1 MLSRSTS
8 GSRDWPPEPRTRVFS
23 QFKLSGKI
31 VGTIVVV
38 LACTSV
44 LSFWITQR
52 RINQQAEEAFRDKV
66 RQITGMASTTREWFS
81 DNLDTLVPNREFKD
95 LNQVPVVAAWRV
107 AKMYAKD
114 NGMTFHTPSLSPR
127 DPNDQPDDFE
137 RRALEKF
144 QQEPSLKEFSER
156 ASVDGKEVMRY
167 AQPVRLTQ
175 DCLVCHG
182 EPLGEKGPFGYA
194 KEGMKAGDLRGA
206 FSVTASTE
214 QLVKTANSNSIAIF
228 LLSFF
233 TLLAS
238 AAAVYLVVQK
248 LVVRPLSDSVEL
260 ANRIASNDLAADDL
274 VVHSEDEIGEA
285 TTALNTMKNNL
296 RQMVH
301 AIASTAESVAA
312 ASEELSATAGEQTQA
327 AENQRNQVTQ
337 IATAMHQM
345 TSTVVEVSGN
355 SNRAAEAAR
364 QSSEMAHRGGEIVE
378 NTLEDH
384 ERHLQCRQ
392 HHRQAGG

>member
-1 MLSRSTS
+1 M
-8 GSRDWPPEPRTRVFS
+8 FS
-23 QFKLSGKI
+23 QIKLSGKI

-52 RINQQAEEAFRDKV
+52 RINQQAEEDFRDKV
-66 RQITGMASTTREWFS
+66 RQITGMTSTTREWFS

-95 LNQVPVVAAWRV
+95 LNQVPVVAAWSV
-107 AKMYAKD
+107 AQKYAQD
-114 NGMTFHTPSLSPR
+114 NDMTFHTPSLNPR
-127 DPNDQPDDFE
+127 NPNNLPDDFE

-144 QQEPSLKEFSER
+144 QQDPSLKEFSER

-167 AQPVRLTQ
+167 AQPIRLTQ

-182 EPLGEKGPFGYA
+182 EPAGRKRSLGYA
-194 KEGMKAGDLRGA
+194 KEGMKTGDLHGA
-206 FSVTASTE
+206 FSVSASTE
-214 QLVKTANSNSIAIF
+214 QLIQTANSNSIAIF

-248 LVVRPLSDSVEL
+248 LVVRPLSNSVEL
-260 ANRIASNDLAADDL
+260 ANRIASNDLSADDL
-274 VVHSEDEIGEA
+274 VVDSEDEIGEA

-327 AENQRNQVTQ
+327 AENPEKPG
-337 IATAMHQM
+337 H
-345 TSTVVEVSGN
+345 
-355 SNRAAEAAR
+355 
-364 QSSEMAHRGGEIVE
+364 
-378 NTLEDH
+378 
-384 ERHLQCRQ
+384 CRL
-392 HHRQAGG
+392 RRRCTR